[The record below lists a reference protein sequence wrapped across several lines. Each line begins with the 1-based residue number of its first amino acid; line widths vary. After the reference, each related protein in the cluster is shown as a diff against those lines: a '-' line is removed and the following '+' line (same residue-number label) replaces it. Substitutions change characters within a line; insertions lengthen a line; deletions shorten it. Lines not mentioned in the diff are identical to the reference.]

1 MSSKSKPL
9 LHYNINHLKMFQ
21 EGDIFEEGLVHF
33 SLLEGALENDFPKRG
48 TVHRPQ
54 GTIGLSLRRNIAADV
69 DDDQCIVMVK

>member
-1 MSSKSKPL
+1 
-9 LHYNINHLKMFQ
+9 MFQ

-54 GTIGLSLRRNIAADV
+54 GTIGLSLR
-69 DDDQCIVMVK
+69 